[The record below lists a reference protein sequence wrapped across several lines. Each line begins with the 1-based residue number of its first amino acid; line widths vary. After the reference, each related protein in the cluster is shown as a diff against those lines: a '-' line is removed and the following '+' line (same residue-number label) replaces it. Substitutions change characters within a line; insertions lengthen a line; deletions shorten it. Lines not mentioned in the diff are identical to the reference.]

1 MRRSLCG
8 LEATALVLL
17 SDCEAIG
24 LMRCVMDELSVED
37 PRPLLTQDGRVPFP
51 LGRVCPCCPPAGYA
65 PLRGSAPLG
74 KVTLYDGRS
83 AWAVTGHALACELL
97 TDPRLSRERAGR
109 GFPVV
114 GGRSARG
121 WEEGVALV
129 AGGGRERDVRR
140 LLAWHLTPGRLG
152 SLGACVE
159 RIADRLLDAVE
170 AQGPPAELVSSFA
183 LPMPASV
190 IGALLGV
197 PEDEHGFF
205 QACARRLLEKGTA
218 DEAARA
224 RGELGC
230 YLEELVDRKR
240 REPGVGLLDDL
251 MRSDA
256 PAGPLGR
263 DELVAL
269 AGTLLVAGHGMAAGM
284 ISLAVFTLLGH
295 PGHPGQWAV
304 VRAEG
309 ASMDAVVEELLRYG
323 SVSDGVAR
331 VAVED
336 IEVAGHTIRC
346 GEDVVFV
353 TPLINRDG
361 SVFARPD
368 TLDWERSARPHLA
381 FGLGVHQCLG
391 QELARLELKIALRG
405 LFGRFPGLR
414 LDVPVGD
421 IRLGPTAAGVTG
433 LRELPVAW

>member
-1 MRRSLCG
+1 M
-8 LEATALVLL
+8 
-17 SDCEAIG
+17 
-24 LMRCVMDELSVED
+24 
-37 PRPLLTQDGRVPFP
+37 
-51 LGRVCPCCPPAGYA
+51 
-65 PLRGSAPLG
+65 
-74 KVTLYDGRS
+74 
-83 AWAVTGHALACELL
+83 
-97 TDPRLSRERAGR
+97 
-109 GFPVV
+109 
-114 GGRSARG
+114 
-121 WEEGVALV
+121 ALV